1 MLKWWMCI
9 LIGIFLI
16 DLIYRTFFK
25 KKINLKSMK
34 TTNISNTN
42 SDTNIYLNTSK
53 PKNNIPLKYDKK
65 KFDPEVIHF
74 YSQQNPKNYKINNEI
89 DDDDDE
95 IVYPNNIN
103 NKKIIDE
110 DEIEFEG
117 LIPKPKKRINI
128 TIEYDDK
135 YQNLYDELTNQLD
148 GNITYLTFYPKK
160 ITIEGSKKILRYF
173 LYGSMAIFCLFF
185 AFIEKIIEFCCSSMP
200 QSLKGF
206 ISTIKFLLSGVSY
219 LFHMYFI
226 KKISHSNFFEVYVE
240 QKLQYST
247 FKKEQPPTYVIL
259 FNIIKTFEN
268 KE

>member
-1 MLKWWMCI
+1 MCI

-16 DLIYRTFFK
+16 DLIYRTFFT
-25 KKINLKSMK
+25 KKINLKSM
-34 TTNISNTN
+34 NISNTN
-42 SDTNIYLNTSK
+42 NDANLYVNNSK
-53 PKNNIPLKYDKK
+53 PKENIPSNYDKE
-65 KFDPEVIHF
+65 KFDPEIIHF
-74 YSQQNPKNYKINNEI
+74 YSQQNTKNYEINNEI
-89 DDDDDE
+89 DDDD

-135 YQNLYDELTNQLD
+135 YQKLYDELTNQLD
-148 GNITYLTFYPKK
+148 GNITYLNFYPKK
-160 ITIEGSKKILRYF
+160 IILEGSRKILRYF
-173 LYGSMAIFCLFF
+173 LYFSMAICCLCF
-185 AFIEKIIEFCCSSMP
+185 AFIEKIIEFCCSNMP

-206 ISTIKFLLSGVSY
+206 ISTIKYLLSGASY

-226 KKISHSNFFEVYVE
+226 KKVSHSNFFEVYVE

-259 FNIIKTFEN
+259 FNIIKNIQN

>member
-1 MLKWWMCI
+1 MLKWWMNI

-16 DLIYRTFFK
+16 DLIYRTFFT
-25 KKINLKSMK
+25 KKINLKSIK
-34 TTNISNTN
+34 SANISYTN
-42 SDTNIYLNTSK
+42 NDVNLYLNNSK
-53 PKNNIPLKYDKK
+53 PKNNNQSKYDKK
-65 KFDPEVIHF
+65 KFDPEIIHF
-74 YSQQNPKNYKINNEI
+74 YSQQNNKNDEINNEI
-89 DDDDDE
+89 EDDE
-95 IVYPNNIN
+95 IIYPYNIH
-103 NKKIIDE
+103 NKKILDE

-135 YQNLYDELTNQLD
+135 YQNLYNELTNQLD
-148 GNITYLTFYPKK
+148 GNITYLNFYPKK
-160 ITIEGSKKILRYF
+160 VIIEGGRKIIKYVLYF
-173 LYGSMAIFCLFF
+173 SMAICCLCF
-185 AFIEKIIEFCCSSMP
+185 AFIEKIIEFCCSNMP
-200 QSLKGF
+200 QSLKGI

-226 KKISHSNFFEVYVE
+226 KKISHSNLFEVYVE

-259 FNIIKTFEN
+259 FNIIKNIQN